1 MPKWVMSDVYSMGCA
16 LRKEAHEVQM
26 GINMHSVIK
35 QLCGGG
41 ATRLADK
48 VYTCCCYSWNT
59 KWERSITTSN
69 LIGNNQVS
77 LH

>member
-41 ATRLADK
+41 ATTDLLKKCTLA
-48 VYTCCCYSWNT
+48 VAIVGIQSG
-59 KWERSITTSN
+59 SG
-69 LIGNNQVS
+69 L
-77 LH
+77 L

>member
-1 MPKWVMSDVYSMGCA
+1 MPKGVMSDVYLMGCA

-41 ATRLADK
+41 ATTDLLKKCTLAVVIVGIK
-48 VYTCCCYSWNT
+48 RGSG
-59 KWERSITTSN
+59 
-69 LIGNNQVS
+69 L
-77 LH
+77 L